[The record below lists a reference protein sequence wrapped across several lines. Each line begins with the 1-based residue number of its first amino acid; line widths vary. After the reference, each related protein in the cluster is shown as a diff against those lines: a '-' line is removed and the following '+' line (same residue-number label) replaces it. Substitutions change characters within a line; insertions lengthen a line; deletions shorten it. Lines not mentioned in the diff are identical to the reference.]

1 MMPESQYRVSVVVPT
16 FKRPDLLIRC
26 LTALRA
32 QDFDTSDYEVIIADD
47 AACDETRRVLD
58 ACCSGESGVPG
69 SPARR
74 QCPGPEVRYVAVT
87 GKHGPA
93 AARNAGW
100 RVARGEIIAFTDD
113 DCVPTPGWLRAGLAA
128 FTDGVTGVSG
138 RLIVP
143 LQRIPTDYELNAA
156 QLAIARF
163 VTANSFYRRACL
175 ARIGG
180 FDERFTSAW
189 REDTDV
195 YFTLLERYAS
205 DDRGRATTRDRPYYD
220 TFEVRQPV
228 VIVRAIPCG
237 CSGDEHSSLDKAF
250 VYAPDA
256 VVIHPLRSAQWGV
269 SLSQQRKS
277 MFNALLYKKH
287 PALYREK
294 IQAAPPWHYY
304 AIMGALLVV
313 IGALLGRKQ
322 GLAFGAA
329 CLWMFLTGRFCLQ
342 RLDQTSRERR
352 HVAEML
358 VTSVLIPP
366 LSIFWRI
373 RGAIKFRVFFL

>member
-1 MMPESQYRVSVVVPT
+1 M
-16 FKRPDLLIRC
+16 
-26 LTALRA
+26 
-32 QDFDTSDYEVIIADD
+32 
-47 AACDETRRVLD
+47 
-58 ACCSGESGVPG
+58 
-69 SPARR
+69 
-74 QCPGPEVRYVAVT
+74 
-87 GKHGPA
+87 
-93 AARNAGW
+93 
-100 RVARGEIIAFTDD
+100 
-113 DCVPTPGWLRAGLAA
+113 
-128 FTDGVTGVSG
+128 
-138 RLIVP
+138 
-143 LQRIPTDYELNAA
+143 
-156 QLAIARF
+156 
-163 VTANSFYRRACL
+163 
-175 ARIGG
+175 
-180 FDERFTSAW
+180 
-189 REDTDV
+189 
-195 YFTLLERYAS
+195 
-205 DDRGRATTRDRPYYD
+205 
-220 TFEVRQPV
+220 
-228 VIVRAIPCG
+228 
-237 CSGDEHSSLDKAF
+237 DKAF

-287 PALYREK
+287 PTLYREK

-304 AIMGALLVV
+304 AIVGALLVV

-322 GLAFGAA
+322 GLAFGAT